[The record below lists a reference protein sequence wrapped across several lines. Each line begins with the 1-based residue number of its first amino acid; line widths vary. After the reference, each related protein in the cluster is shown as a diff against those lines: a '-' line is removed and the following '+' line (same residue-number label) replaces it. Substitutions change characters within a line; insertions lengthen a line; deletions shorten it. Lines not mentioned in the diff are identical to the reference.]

1 MSSTALPPVLL
12 VDLDDTILEFGRI
25 APRVWRELAPAFS
38 PGLGVEAQALVQAIE
53 AAATAFWADPERA
66 ANARLDLPGARRR
79 IVAAG
84 FDALRLGAPA
94 QANALADAFTELRER
109 RIALLPGAVDTLER
123 ARAAGSRLGL
133 ITNGAASAQRAKL
146 ERFDLARHFDAIL
159 IEGEFGV
166 GKPDLAVYREALR
179 RLDARPEQT
188 WMVGDNLEWDVA
200 APQRLG
206 IYAVWVDP
214 DGTGV
219 PVETGVCPDH
229 VVRALA
235 EL

>member
-1 MSSTALPPVLL
+1 MSSTGLPPVLL

-25 APRVWRELAPAFS
+25 APRVWRELAPRYAAEL
-38 PGLGVEAQALVQAIE
+38 GLESQVLVDAIE
-53 AAATAFWADPERA
+53 SCASAFWSDAERA
-66 ANARLDLPGARRR
+66 ARGRLDLASSRRQIVSAAFDGLRVGEART
-79 IVAAG
+79 AH
-84 FDALRLGAPA
+84 
-94 QANALADAFTELRER
+94 ALADAFTELRDT

-133 ITNGAASAQRAKL
+133 ITNGSAHAQRAKL
-146 ERFDLARHFDAIL
+146 VRFDLARHFDAIL

-179 RLDARPEQT
+179 RLDARPDQT

-206 IYAVWVDP
+206 IYSIWVDP
-214 DGTGV
+214 DGAGV
-219 PVETGVCPDH
+219 PAQVAVRPDH

>member
-1 MSSTALPPVLL
+1 MSSTGLPPVLL

-25 APRVWRELAPAFS
+25 APRVWRDLAPGYAAA
-38 PGLGVEAQALVQAIE
+38 LGVEGATLVGAI
-53 AAATAFWADPERA
+53 ERA
-66 ANARLDLPGARRR
+66 ANAFWSDAERAAHGRLDLPASRRL
-79 IVAAG
+79 IVREA
-84 FDALRLGAPA
+84 FDALRLRELEAA
-94 QANALADAFTELRER
+94 HALADAFTELRDA
-109 RIALLPGAVDTLER
+109 RIKLLPGAVDTLER

-133 ITNGAASAQRAKL
+133 ITNGSAAAQRAKL
-146 ERFDLARHFDAIL
+146 VRFDLARHFDAIL

-166 GKPDLAVYREALR
+166 GKPDLAVYREALQ
-179 RLDARPEQT
+179 RLDARPDQT

-206 IYAVWVDP
+206 IYSIWVDP
-214 DGTGV
+214 DGGGV
-219 PVETGVCPDH
+219 PAEVAVRPDH

>member
-1 MSSTALPPVLL
+1 MSSGGLPRVLL

-25 APRVWRELAPAFS
+25 APRVWRELAPGFAR
-38 PGLGVEAQALVQAIE
+38 GLGLEAQVLVDAIE
-53 AAATAFWADPERA
+53 AAANAFWADAARA
-66 ANARLDLPGARRR
+66 ARGRLDLKSSRRQ
-79 IVAAG
+79 IVSTA
-84 FDALRLGAPA
+84 FDALRVGEARTA
-94 QANALADAFTELRER
+94 HTLADAFTEARDE
-109 RIALLPGAVDTLER
+109 RIALLPGAVDALER

-133 ITNGAASAQRAKL
+133 ITNGSAQAQRAKL
-146 ERFDLARHFDAIL
+146 QRFDLARHFDAIL

-179 RLDARPEQT
+179 RLEARPDDT

-206 IYAVWVDP
+206 IFAVWIDP
-214 DGTGV
+214 DAAGV
-219 PVETGVCPDH
+219 PPEIDVRPDH
-229 VVRALA
+229 VVRALS

>member
-25 APRVWRELAPAFS
+25 APHVWRELAPGYA
-38 PGLGVEAQALVQAIE
+38 GRLGVEAQALVGAIE
-53 AAATAFWADPERA
+53 RVANAFWSDAERA
-66 ANARLDLPGARRR
+66 ARGRLDLAGSRRTIVSGA
-79 IVAAG
+79 
-84 FDALRLGAPA
+84 FDALRLADVA
-94 QANALADAFTELRER
+94 TAHALADAFTALRDE
-109 RIALLPGAVDTLER
+109 RIALLPGAVDALER

-133 ITNGAASAQRAKL
+133 ITNGSASAQRAKL
-146 ERFDLARHFDAIL
+146 ARFDLARHFDAIL

-179 RLDARPEQT
+179 RLDARPDQT

-206 IYAVWVDP
+206 IYSIWVDP
-214 DGTGV
+214 DGAGV
-219 PVETGVCPDH
+219 PAQVAVRPDH